1 MVTFIRE
8 HRFVAGAYKNT
19 QLIKNREY
27 NQMWYM
33 NREIKHLQMKY
44 T

>member
-27 NQMWYM
+27 NQCGM
-33 NREIKHLQMKY
+33 NREISISK
-44 T
+44 